1 MMTVHV
7 VDHNASALFADG
19 FGDAK
24 FMELLSLPVALTY
37 YITN

>member
-1 MMTVHV
+1 MMTE
-7 VDHNASALFADG
+7 VDYNASALFAGG

-24 FMELLSLPVALTY
+24 FTLMELLSVPVALTY